1 MKGSLQINL
10 HFPNHFHYFYNMAEK
25 DITEKNLETLNDVFA
40 DIVNV
45 LLFKGERL
53 VQEDELEA
61 DTTKSMF
68 KADGKIHEQGR
79 DVSKFWK
86 NGEIRISILGIENQ
100 TVQDADMP
108 LRVISYDGASY
119 KQQLLD
125 KADKNKKQK
134 KRYPVATLVLNF
146 GTDEKWSKAKRLYDC
161 FEIPE
166 KLKPFVND
174 YKINVFNIAFL
185 SPKTIAMFKSDFKII
200 AEYFRT
206 KRLHQKYKGSKEK
219 LQHANETLKMFS
231 ALTGDDSFEKVYNE
245 GNFNAGG
252 VTMCDVVER
261 IRNDG
266 ITEGLNRGILEGKAD
281 VIRKMLDAK
290 ALTAEQIADILK
302 LPVAEVQKIARKVSV
317 MG

>member
-1 MKGSLQINL
+1 
-10 HFPNHFHYFYNMAEK
+10 MAEK
-25 DITEKNLETLNDVFA
+25 DITEKNLEALNDVFA

-45 LLFKGERL
+45 LLFKGEQ
-53 VQEDELEA
+53 VITEKDLEA

-68 KADGKIHEQGR
+68 KADGKIHEQER

-100 TVQDADMP
+100 TAQDSDMP

-125 KADKNKKQK
+125 KKQK
-134 KRYPVATLVLNF
+134 KRYPVATLVLYF
-146 GTDEKWSKAKRLYDC
+146 GTEEKWSKAKHLYDC

-185 SPKTIAMFKSDFKII
+185 SPKTISMFKSDFKII
-200 AEYFRT
+200 AEYFRA
-206 KRLHQKYKGSKEK
+206 KRLNQKYRGSKEK
-219 LQHANETLKMFS
+219 LKHANETLKMFS
-231 ALTGDDSFEKVYNE
+231 ALTGDNSFEKVYNE
-245 GNFNAGG
+245 GNSKKGG
-252 VTMCDVVER
+252 ITMCDVVER

-266 ITEGLNRGILEGKAD
+266 RTEGQERIIMNLIESNAGTI
-281 VIRKMLDAK
+281 
-290 ALTAEQIADILK
+290 EQIAAWVK
-302 LPVAEVQKIARKVSV
+302 LPVKEVQKIAKKVPV
-317 MG
+317 NA

>member
-1 MKGSLQINL
+1 
-10 HFPNHFHYFYNMAEK
+10 MAEK
-25 DITEKNLETLNDVFA
+25 DITEKNLEALNDVFA

-45 LLFKGERL
+45 LLFKGEQIVL
-53 VQEDELEA
+53 ENELEA

-68 KADGKIHEQGR
+68 KADGKIHEQER
-79 DVSKFWK
+79 DVSKFWR

-100 TVQDADMP
+100 TAQDSDMP
-108 LRVISYDGASY
+108 LRVISYDGANY

-125 KADKNKKQK
+125 KKQK
-134 KRYPVATLVLNF
+134 KRYPVATLVLYF
-146 GTDEKWSKAKRLYDC
+146 GTKEKWTAAKSLYDC

-185 SPKTIAMFKSDFKII
+185 SPKAIAMFKSDFKII

-206 KRLHQKYKGSKEK
+206 KRLKQKYKGSKEK

-231 ALTGDDSFEKVYNE
+231 ALTGDDSFERVYNE
-245 GNFNAGG
+245 SNFNKKGG

-266 ITEGLNRGILEGKAD
+266 INKGILEGQKNIIRNLIESKAGS
-281 VIRKMLDAK
+281 I
-290 ALTAEQIADILK
+290 EQIAEWVK
-302 LPVAEVQKIARKVSV
+302 LPVKEVKKIARETQVLN
-317 MG
+317 

>member
-1 MKGSLQINL
+1 
-10 HFPNHFHYFYNMAEK
+10 MAEK
-25 DITEKNLETLNDVFA
+25 DITEKNLEALNDVFA

-45 LLFKGERL
+45 LLFKGEQ
-53 VQEDELEA
+53 VINEKDLEA

-68 KADGKIHEQGR
+68 KADGKIHEQER

-100 TVQDADMP
+100 TAQDSDMP

-125 KADKNKKQK
+125 KNQK
-134 KRYPVATLVLNF
+134 KRYPVATLVLYF
-146 GTDEKWSKAKRLYDC
+146 GTEEKWSKAKHLYDC
-161 FEIPE
+161 FEVPE

-200 AEYFRT
+200 AEYFKA
-206 KRLHQKYKGSKEK
+206 KRLNQKYKGSKEK
-219 LQHANETLKMFS
+219 LKHANETLKMFS

-245 GNFNAGG
+245 GNFKKGG
-252 VTMCDVVER
+252 ITMCDVVER

-266 ITEGLNRGILEGKAD
+266 RTEGRTEEQERIIMNLIESNAGTI
-281 VIRKMLDAK
+281 
-290 ALTAEQIADILK
+290 EQIAAWVK
-302 LPVAEVQKIARKVSV
+302 LPVKEVQKIARKVPV
-317 MG
+317 NA

>member
-1 MKGSLQINL
+1 
-10 HFPNHFHYFYNMAEK
+10 MAEK
-25 DITEKNLETLNDVFA
+25 DITEKNLEALNDVFA

-45 LLFKGERL
+45 LLFKGEQ
-53 VQEDELEA
+53 VINEKDLEA

-68 KADGKIHEQGR
+68 KADGKIHEQER

-100 TVQDADMP
+100 TAQDSDMP

-125 KADKNKKQK
+125 KNQK
-134 KRYPVATLVLNF
+134 KRYPVATLVLYF
-146 GTDEKWSKAKRLYDC
+146 GTEEKWSKAKHLYDC

-185 SPKTIAMFKSDFKII
+185 SPKTISMFKSDFKII
-200 AEYFRT
+200 AEYFRA
-206 KRLHQKYKGSKEK
+206 KRLNQKYKGSKEK
-219 LQHANETLKMFS
+219 LKHANETLKMFS
-231 ALTGDDSFEKVYNE
+231 ALTGDNSFEKVYNE
-245 GNFNAGG
+245 SNSKKGG
-252 VTMCDVVER
+252 ITMCDVVER

-266 ITEGLNRGILEGKAD
+266 RTEGQERIIMNLIESNAGTI
-281 VIRKMLDAK
+281 
-290 ALTAEQIADILK
+290 EQIAAWVK
-302 LPVAEVQKIARKVSV
+302 LPVKEVQKIAKKVPV
-317 MG
+317 NA

>member
-1 MKGSLQINL
+1 
-10 HFPNHFHYFYNMAEK
+10 MAEK
-25 DITEKNLETLNDVFA
+25 DITEKNLEALNDVFA

-45 LLFKGERL
+45 LLFKGEQ
-53 VQEDELEA
+53 VINEKDLEA

-68 KADGKIHEQGR
+68 KADGKIHEQER

-100 TVQDADMP
+100 TAQDSDMP

-125 KADKNKKQK
+125 KKQK
-134 KRYPVATLVLNF
+134 KRYPVATLVLYF
-146 GTDEKWSKAKRLYDC
+146 GTEEKWTKAKHLYDC

-200 AEYFRT
+200 AEYFRA
-206 KRLHQKYKGSKEK
+206 KRLNQKYKGSKEK
-219 LQHANETLKMFS
+219 LKHANETLKMFS

-245 GNFNAGG
+245 GNSKKGG
-252 VTMCDVVER
+252 ITMCDVVER

-266 ITEGLNRGILEGKAD
+266 RTEGQERIIMNLIESNAGTI
-281 VIRKMLDAK
+281 
-290 ALTAEQIADILK
+290 EQIAAWVK
-302 LPVAEVQKIARKVSV
+302 LPVKEVQKIARKVPV
-317 MG
+317 NA

>member
-1 MKGSLQINL
+1 
-10 HFPNHFHYFYNMAEK
+10 MAEK
-25 DITEKNLETLNDVFA
+25 DITEKNLEALNDVFA

-45 LLFKGERL
+45 LLFKGEQ
-53 VQEDELEA
+53 VINEKDLEA

-68 KADGKIHEQGR
+68 KADGKIHEQER

-100 TVQDADMP
+100 TAQDSDMP

-125 KADKNKKQK
+125 KNQK
-134 KRYPVATLVLNF
+134 KRYPVATLVLYF
-146 GTDEKWSKAKRLYDC
+146 GTEEKWSKAKHLYDC

-200 AEYFRT
+200 AEYFRA
-206 KRLHQKYKGSKEK
+206 KRLNQKYKGSQEK
-219 LQHANETLKMFS
+219 LKHANETLKMFS
-231 ALTGDDSFEKVYNE
+231 ALTGDNSFEKVYNE
-245 GNFNAGG
+245 SNFKKGG
-252 VTMCDVVER
+252 ITMCDVVKR
-261 IRNDG
+261 IRDDG
-266 ITEGLNRGILEGKAD
+266 ITEGINKGILEGRIEGRTEEQERIIMNLIESNAGT
-281 VIRKMLDAK
+281 I
-290 ALTAEQIADILK
+290 EQIAAWVK
-302 LPVAEVQKIARKVSV
+302 LPVKEVQKIARKVPV
-317 MG
+317 NA

>member
-1 MKGSLQINL
+1 
-10 HFPNHFHYFYNMAEK
+10 MAEK
-25 DITEKNLETLNDVFA
+25 DITEKNLEVLNDVFA

-45 LLFKGERL
+45 LLFKGEQ
-53 VQEDELEA
+53 VINEKDLEA

-68 KADGKIHEQGR
+68 KADGKIHEQER

-100 TVQDADMP
+100 TAQDSDMP

-125 KADKNKKQK
+125 KNQK
-134 KRYPVATLVLNF
+134 KRYPVATLVLYF
-146 GTDEKWSKAKRLYDC
+146 GTEEKWSKAKHLYDC

-185 SPKTIAMFKSDFKII
+185 SPKTISMFKSDFKII

-206 KRLHQKYKGSKEK
+206 KRLNQKYKGSKEK
-219 LQHANETLKMFS
+219 LKHANETLKMFS
-231 ALTGDDSFEKVYNE
+231 ALTGDNSFEKVYNE
-245 GNFNAGG
+245 GNSKKGG
-252 VTMCDVVER
+252 ITMCDVVER

-266 ITEGLNRGILEGKAD
+266 ITEGINKGILEGRIEGRTEEQERIIMNLIESNAGT
-281 VIRKMLDAK
+281 I
-290 ALTAEQIADILK
+290 EQIAAWVK
-302 LPVAEVQKIARKVSV
+302 LPVKEVQKIARKVPV
-317 MG
+317 NA

>member
-1 MKGSLQINL
+1 
-10 HFPNHFHYFYNMAEK
+10 MAEK
-25 DITEKNLETLNDVFA
+25 DITEKNLEALNDVFA

-45 LLFKGERL
+45 LLFKGEQ
-53 VQEDELEA
+53 VINEKDLEA

-68 KADGKIHEQGR
+68 KADGKIHEQER

-100 TVQDADMP
+100 TAQDSDMP

-125 KADKNKKQK
+125 KKQK
-134 KRYPVATLVLNF
+134 KRYPVATLVLYF
-146 GTDEKWSKAKRLYDC
+146 GTEEKWSKAKHLYDC
-161 FEIPE
+161 FEVPE

-185 SPKTIAMFKSDFKII
+185 SPKTISMFKSDFKII

-206 KRLHQKYKGSKEK
+206 KRLNQKYKGSKEK
-219 LQHANETLKMFS
+219 LKHANETLKMFS

-245 GNFNAGG
+245 DNSKKGG
-252 VTMCDVVER
+252 ITMCDVVER

-266 ITEGLNRGILEGKAD
+266 RTEGRTEEQERIIMNLIESNAGTI
-281 VIRKMLDAK
+281 
-290 ALTAEQIADILK
+290 EQIAAWVK
-302 LPVAEVQKIARKVSV
+302 LPVKEVQKIARKVPV
-317 MG
+317 NA

>member
-1 MKGSLQINL
+1 
-10 HFPNHFHYFYNMAEK
+10 MAEK
-25 DITEKNLETLNDVFA
+25 DITEKNLEALNDVFA

-45 LLFKGERL
+45 LLFKGEQ
-53 VQEDELEA
+53 VINEKDLEA

-68 KADGKIHEQGR
+68 KADGKIHEQER

-100 TVQDADMP
+100 TAQDSDMP

-119 KQQLLD
+119 KQQLID
-125 KADKNKKQK
+125 KKQK
-134 KRYPVATLVLNF
+134 KRYPVATLVLYF
-146 GTDEKWSKAKRLYDC
+146 GTEEKWSKAKHLYDC
-161 FEIPE
+161 FEVPE

-200 AEYFRT
+200 AEYFRA
-206 KRLHQKYKGSKEK
+206 KRLNQKYKGSKEK
-219 LQHANETLKMFS
+219 LKHANETLKMFS

-245 GNFNAGG
+245 DNFKKGG
-252 VTMCDVVER
+252 ITMCDVVER

-266 ITEGLNRGILEGKAD
+266 RTEGRTEEQERIIMNLIESNAGTI
-281 VIRKMLDAK
+281 
-290 ALTAEQIADILK
+290 EQIAAWVK
-302 LPVAEVQKIARKVSV
+302 LPVKEVQKIARKVPV
-317 MG
+317 NA

>member
-1 MKGSLQINL
+1 
-10 HFPNHFHYFYNMAEK
+10 MAEK
-25 DITEKNLETLNDVFA
+25 DITEKNLEALNDVFA

-45 LLFKGERL
+45 LLFKGEQ
-53 VQEDELEA
+53 VINEKDLEA

-68 KADGKIHEQGR
+68 KADGKIHEQER

-100 TVQDADMP
+100 TAQDSDMP

-125 KADKNKKQK
+125 TNQK
-134 KRYPVATLVLNF
+134 KRYPVATLVLYF
-146 GTDEKWSKAKRLYDC
+146 GTDEKWSKAKHLYDC

-200 AEYFRT
+200 AEYFRA
-206 KRLHQKYKGSKEK
+206 KRLNQKYKGSKEK
-219 LQHANETLKMFS
+219 LKHANETLKMFS
-231 ALTGDDSFEKVYNE
+231 ALTGDNSFEKVYNE
-245 GNFNAGG
+245 SNSKKGG
-252 VTMCDVVER
+252 ITMCDVVER

-266 ITEGLNRGILEGKAD
+266 RTEGRIEGRIEGILEGKAD
-281 VIRKMLDAK
+281 VIRKMLDAN
-290 ALTAEQIADILK
+290 ALTIEQIADILK
-302 LPVAEVQKIARKVSV
+302 LPVKEVQKIAKKVPV
-317 MG
+317 NA

>member
-1 MKGSLQINL
+1 
-10 HFPNHFHYFYNMAEK
+10 MAEK
-25 DITEKNLETLNDVFA
+25 DITEKNLEALNDVFA

-45 LLFKGERL
+45 LLFKGEQ
-53 VQEDELEA
+53 VINEKDLEA

-68 KADGKIHEQGR
+68 KADGKIHEQER

-100 TVQDADMP
+100 TAQDSDMP

-125 KADKNKKQK
+125 NKNQK
-134 KRYPVATLVLNF
+134 KRYPVATLVLYF
-146 GTDEKWSKAKRLYDC
+146 GTEEKWSKAKHLYDC
-161 FEIPE
+161 FEVPE

-185 SPKTIAMFKSDFKII
+185 SPKTISMFKSDFKII
-200 AEYFRT
+200 AEYFRA
-206 KRLHQKYKGSKEK
+206 KRLNQKYKGSKEK
-219 LQHANETLKMFS
+219 LKHANETLKMFS

-245 GNFNAGG
+245 GNFKKGG
-252 VTMCDVVER
+252 ITMCDVVER

-266 ITEGLNRGILEGKAD
+266 RTEGRTEEQERIIMNLIESNAGTI
-281 VIRKMLDAK
+281 
-290 ALTAEQIADILK
+290 EQIAAWVK
-302 LPVAEVQKIARKVSV
+302 LPVKEVQKIARKVPV
-317 MG
+317 NA

>member
-1 MKGSLQINL
+1 
-10 HFPNHFHYFYNMAEK
+10 MAEK
-25 DITEKNLETLNDVFA
+25 DITEKNLEALNDVFA

-45 LLFKGERL
+45 LLFKGEQ
-53 VQEDELEA
+53 VITEKDLEA

-68 KADGKIHEQGR
+68 KADGKIHEQER

-100 TVQDADMP
+100 TAQDSDMP

-125 KADKNKKQK
+125 KNQK
-134 KRYPVATLVLNF
+134 KRYPVATLVLYF
-146 GTDEKWSKAKRLYDC
+146 GTEEKWSKAKHLYDC

-185 SPKTIAMFKSDFKII
+185 SPKTISMFKSDFKII

-206 KRLHQKYKGSKEK
+206 KRLNQKYKGSKEK
-219 LQHANETLKMFS
+219 LKHANETLKMFS
-231 ALTGDDSFEKVYNE
+231 ALTGDNSFEKVYNE
-245 GNFNAGG
+245 GNSKKGG
-252 VTMCDVVER
+252 ITMCDVVER

-266 ITEGLNRGILEGKAD
+266 RTEGQERIIMNLIESNAGTI
-281 VIRKMLDAK
+281 
-290 ALTAEQIADILK
+290 EQIAAWVK
-302 LPVAEVQKIARKVSV
+302 LPVKEVQKIAKKVPV
-317 MG
+317 NA

>member
-1 MKGSLQINL
+1 
-10 HFPNHFHYFYNMAEK
+10 MAEK
-25 DITEKNLETLNDVFA
+25 DITEKNLEALNDVFA

-45 LLFKGERL
+45 LLFKGEQ
-53 VQEDELEA
+53 VIKEKELEA

-68 KADGKIHEQGR
+68 KADGKIHEQER

-100 TVQDADMP
+100 TDQDSDMP

-125 KADKNKKQK
+125 NKQK
-134 KRYPVATLVLNF
+134 KRYPVATLVLYF
-146 GTDEKWSKAKRLYDC
+146 GTEEKWSKAKHLYDC
-161 FEIPE
+161 FNVPE

-206 KRLHQKYKGSKEK
+206 KRLNQKYKGSKEK
-219 LQHANETLKMFS
+219 LKHANETLKMFS

-245 GNFNAGG
+245 GNFKKGG
-252 VTMCDVVER
+252 ITMCDVVER

-266 ITEGLNRGILEGKAD
+266 RTEGINEGILEGKAD

-290 ALTAEQIADILK
+290 IVTEQQIADLLK
-302 LPVAEVQKIARKVSV
+302 ISVKEVKKIAAKVPV
-317 MG
+317 QA

>member
-1 MKGSLQINL
+1 
-10 HFPNHFHYFYNMAEK
+10 MAEK
-25 DITEKNLETLNDVFA
+25 DITEKNLEALNDVFA

-45 LLFKGERL
+45 LLFKGEQ
-53 VQEDELEA
+53 VINEKDLEA

-68 KADGKIHEQGR
+68 KADGKIHEQER

-100 TVQDADMP
+100 TAQDSDMP

-125 KADKNKKQK
+125 NKNQK
-134 KRYPVATLVLNF
+134 KRYPVATLVLYF
-146 GTDEKWSKAKRLYDC
+146 GTEEKWAKAKHLYDC

-200 AEYFRT
+200 AEYFRA
-206 KRLHQKYKGSKEK
+206 KRLNQKYKGSQEK
-219 LQHANETLKMFS
+219 LKHANETLKMFS

-245 GNFNAGG
+245 GNFKKGG
-252 VTMCDVVER
+252 ITMCDVVER

-266 ITEGLNRGILEGKAD
+266 RTEGRTEEQERIIMNLIESNAGTI
-281 VIRKMLDAK
+281 
-290 ALTAEQIADILK
+290 EQIAAWVK
-302 LPVAEVQKIARKVSV
+302 LPVKEVQKIARKVPV
-317 MG
+317 NA

>member
-1 MKGSLQINL
+1 
-10 HFPNHFHYFYNMAEK
+10 MAEK
-25 DITEKNLETLNDVFA
+25 DITEKNLEALNDVFA

-45 LLFKGERL
+45 LLFKGEQ
-53 VQEDELEA
+53 VINEKDLEA

-68 KADGKIHEQGR
+68 KADGKIHEQER

-100 TVQDADMP
+100 TAQDSDMP

-125 KADKNKKQK
+125 KKQK
-134 KRYPVATLVLNF
+134 KRYPVATLVLYF
-146 GTDEKWSKAKRLYDC
+146 GTEEKWSKAKHLYDC
-161 FEIPE
+161 FEVPE

-200 AEYFRT
+200 VEYFRA
-206 KRLHQKYKGSKEK
+206 KRLNQKYKDSKEK
-219 LQHANETLKMFS
+219 LKHANETLKMFS

-245 GNFNAGG
+245 GNFMKGG
-252 VTMCDVVER
+252 ITMCNVVER

-266 ITEGLNRGILEGKAD
+266 RTEGILEGKAD
-281 VIRKMLDAK
+281 VIRKMIDAN
-290 ALTAEQIADILK
+290 ALTIKQIADILK
-302 LPVAEVQKIARKVSV
+302 LPVYKCHISH
-317 MG
+317 

>member
-1 MKGSLQINL
+1 
-10 HFPNHFHYFYNMAEK
+10 MAEK
-25 DITEKNLETLNDVFA
+25 DITEKNLEALNDVFA

-45 LLFKGERL
+45 LLFKGEQ
-53 VQEDELEA
+53 VINEKDLEA

-68 KADGKIHEQGR
+68 KADGKIHEQER

-100 TVQDADMP
+100 TAQDSDMP

-125 KADKNKKQK
+125 TNQK
-134 KRYPVATLVLNF
+134 KRYPVATLVLYF
-146 GTDEKWSKAKRLYDC
+146 GTEEKWSKAKHLYDC
-161 FEIPE
+161 FEVPE

-200 AEYFRT
+200 AEYFRA
-206 KRLHQKYKGSKEK
+206 KRLNQKYKGSKEK
-219 LQHANETLKMFS
+219 LKHANETLKMFS
-231 ALTGDDSFEKVYNE
+231 ALTGDDSFEKVYNA
-245 GNFNAGG
+245 GNFKKGG
-252 VTMCDVVER
+252 ITMCDVVER

-266 ITEGLNRGILEGKAD
+266 RTEGRTEEQERIIMNLIESNAGTI
-281 VIRKMLDAK
+281 
-290 ALTAEQIADILK
+290 EQIAAWVK
-302 LPVAEVQKIARKVSV
+302 LPVKEVQKIARKVPVNS
-317 MG
+317 

>member
-1 MKGSLQINL
+1 
-10 HFPNHFHYFYNMAEK
+10 MAEK
-25 DITEKNLETLNDVFA
+25 DITEKNLEALNDVFA

-45 LLFKGERL
+45 LLFKGEQ
-53 VQEDELEA
+53 VINEKDLEA

-68 KADGKIHEQGR
+68 KADGKIHEQER

-100 TVQDADMP
+100 TAQDSDMP

-125 KADKNKKQK
+125 NKNQK
-134 KRYPVATLVLNF
+134 KRYPVATLVLYF
-146 GTDEKWSKAKRLYDC
+146 GTEEKWAKAKHLYDC

-200 AEYFRT
+200 AEYFRA
-206 KRLHQKYKGSKEK
+206 KRLNQKYKGSKEK
-219 LQHANETLKMFS
+219 LKHANETLKMFS

-245 GNFNAGG
+245 GNFKKGG
-252 VTMCDVVER
+252 ITMCDVVER

-266 ITEGLNRGILEGKAD
+266 RTEGRTEEQERIIMNLIESNAGTI
-281 VIRKMLDAK
+281 
-290 ALTAEQIADILK
+290 EQIAAWVK
-302 LPVAEVQKIARKVSV
+302 LPVKEVQKIARKVPV
-317 MG
+317 NA